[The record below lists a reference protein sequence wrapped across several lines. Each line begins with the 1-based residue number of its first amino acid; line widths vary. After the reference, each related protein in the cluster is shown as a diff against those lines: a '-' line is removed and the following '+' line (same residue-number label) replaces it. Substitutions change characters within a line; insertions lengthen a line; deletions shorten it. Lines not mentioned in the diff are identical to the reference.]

1 MKKFG
6 RVVITFLL
14 AAAASAQGGDFDGS
28 KRLICAPIEAND
40 CSAGEACERSTPQQ
54 VGAPAFLRIDF
65 EKKAVVGPERSSP
78 IQVMEKTE
86 AQLLLMGT
94 EMGMGWTIVLDQADG
109 SMAATLANREG
120 AFVFFGTCTSP

>member
-1 MKKFG
+1 MKNFG
-6 RVVITFLL
+6 QAVIAGLL

-40 CSAGEACERSTPQQ
+40 CSAGEACERATPQE

-65 EKKAVVGPERSSP
+65 EKKAMIGPERSSP
-78 IQVMEKTE
+78 IQVMEKTD

-94 EMGMGWTIVLDQADG
+94 EMGLGWTIVLDQSNG

-120 AFVFFGTCTSP
+120 AFVFFGTCTPP

>member
-1 MKKFG
+1 
-6 RVVITFLL
+6 
-14 AAAASAQGGDFDGS
+14 
-28 KRLICAPIEAND
+28 
-40 CSAGEACERSTPQQ
+40 
-54 VGAPAFLRIDF
+54 LRIDF